1 MLAMAKFRGPF
12 ALSAPLIWVTY
23 YLAQLLI
30 CLGVARYQDREA
42 RRQTA

>member
-1 MLAMAKFRGPF
+1 MLAMDKFRRPF
-12 ALSAPLIWVTY
+12 ALSAPLVWVTY

-30 CLGVARYQDREA
+30 CLGVARYQDGEA